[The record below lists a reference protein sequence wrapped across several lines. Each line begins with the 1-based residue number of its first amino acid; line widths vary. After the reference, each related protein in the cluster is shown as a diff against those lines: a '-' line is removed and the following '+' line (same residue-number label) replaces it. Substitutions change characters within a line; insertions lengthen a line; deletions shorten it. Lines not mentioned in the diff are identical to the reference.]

1 MFYPVEVLK
10 ALRARA
16 PVPREVQLNGAL
28 ELYDELPEGERVVI
42 GAGTAEGVG
51 GDRSTFSAHGAF
63 SHEDVAG
70 ARKILWEELS
80 VHGAVGPVQPP
91 G

>member
-1 MFYPVEVLK
+1 M
-10 ALRARA
+10 
-16 PVPREVQLNGAL
+16 
-28 ELYDELPEGERVVI
+28 VI

-80 VHGAVGPVQPP
+80 VHGAVGPSTTARLSGMWFDWTADTVVVW
-91 G
+91 